1 MSRCV
6 VGLLLVCV
14 VIAGCGGSGSTKT
27 VTVGTSAAR
36 SGTTTAPA
44 STTGARAPASK
55 TGPALASRDGLVDKQ
70 PVTLQI
76 AELKRSGSTT
86 ALILRLQEGPGA
98 GTTAQVAETFDDG
111 LFEKQTGNGATS
123 ISGGSSL
130 DGVFLIDAKNRKKY
144 LVGRDPTGAC
154 ACESNLSTAFV
165 GKSAPLLL
173 SATFG
178 APPADVRAVDVFV
191 PHFGTFKDVPLG

>member
-27 VTVGTSAAR
+27 VTIGTSAAR

-44 STTGARAPASK
+44 STTGAGAPASK

-98 GTTAQVAETFDDG
+98 DATAQVAETFDDG

-123 ISGGSSL
+123 ISGGTSL

-173 SATFG
+173 SSTFG
-178 APPADVRAVDVFV
+178 APPPDVRTVDVFV

>member
-1 MSRCV
+1 M
-6 VGLLLVCV
+6 GLLLVCV

-44 STTGARAPASK
+44 STTGARAPAS
-55 TGPALASRDGLVDKQ
+55 TGPVLASRDGLVDKQ

-86 ALILRLQEGPGA
+86 ALTLRVQEGPGA

>member
-27 VTVGTSAAR
+27 VTVGSSAAQ

-44 STTGARAPASK
+44 STTGAGAPASK

-86 ALILRLQEGPGA
+86 ALTLRLQEGPGA
-98 GTTAQVAETFDDG
+98 GTTAQVAGTFDDG

-178 APPADVRAVDVFV
+178 VPPPDVRAVDVFV

>member
-27 VTVGTSAAR
+27 VTVGSSAAQ
-36 SGTTTAPA
+36 STTTAPA
-44 STTGARAPASK
+44 STTGAGAPASK

-86 ALILRLQEGPGA
+86 ALTLRLQEGPGA
-98 GTTAQVAETFDDG
+98 GTTAQVAGTFDDG

-154 ACESNLSTAFV
+154 ACESNLGNAFV

-178 APPADVRAVDVFV
+178 APPPDVRAVDVFV

>member
-6 VGLLLVCV
+6 VGLPLVCV

-86 ALILRLQEGPGA
+86 ALTFRLQEGPGA
-98 GTTAQVAETFDDG
+98 DATAQVAETFDDG

-144 LVGRDPTGAC
+144 LVGRDSTGAC